1 MRQIFLYSLHDEA
14 VSSLRK
20 MLTIEQFRSPELSE
34 MYTRRYV
41 DRLVDY
47 HAGIFEGLINAG
59 VIKEHDA
66 KTLAM
71 MYTLP
76 VLLLMR
82 NVGQVIAKSSMLERI
97 AEDTPDCTESSLK
110 THVSHLRAKLRAVD
124 GTDHIEAVW
133 GIGFRLVDF

>member
-71 MYTLP
+71 MYASP
-76 VLLLMR
+76 VLLLIGICDR
-82 NVGQVIAKSSMLERI
+82 QPERESECLKRLDEHVRLFFGTYNVQ
-97 AEDTPDCTESSLK
+97 
-110 THVSHLRAKLRAVD
+110 
-124 GTDHIEAVW
+124 EANHE
-133 GIGFRLVDF
+133 